1 MSARKE
7 NWNEGTQ
14 EMDRSMVSPRRG
26 ATEEQL
32 ELLKERLLVPV
43 LASVENA
50 ALIRELRWVANEA
63 AALAWLTVCPMLVLP
78 TLLEEKISAALRR
91 WERQQI
97 LTRHHAPT
105 KPGNQART
113 CGLLNSVVMAAA

>member
-1 MSARKE
+1 MSARNE
-7 NWNEGTQ
+7 NWNKGAREL
-14 EMDRSMVSPRRG
+14 DRALASPCRG
-26 ATEEQL
+26 AAEEQL
-32 ELLKERLLVPV
+32 ERLKERLLVPM
-43 LASVENA
+43 LASIENA

-78 TLLEEKISAALRR
+78 TLLEERISAALRR

-97 LTRHHAPT
+97 LSRHHAPT

-113 CGLLNSVVMAAA
+113 CGLLAPAVLAA